1 MIKAIGNG
9 VKVKGWEMIGWFG
22 LLNYREAVSYI
33 LIPYH
38 NSGTSFILDINTI
51 LDKSDFYKIVSS
63 QLDSFQINGNILNI
77 SKFSN
82 IWPPGKV
89 SVID

>member
-33 LIPYH
+33 QPKGENI
-38 NSGTSFILDINTI
+38 ILLKN
-51 LDKSDFYKIVSS
+51 L
-63 QLDSFQINGNILNI
+63 G
-77 SKFSN
+77 
-82 IWPPGKV
+82 
-89 SVID
+89 